1 MYRALIVC
9 NAEYAGDPDLLPPLI
24 GPRTD
29 HRLIAEAIAH
39 AQFGMFAD
47 ADMTVLL
54 DVTTGELM
62 RRAHVFFDSAEP
74 DDVLLFYFSGHGATK
89 NQKFYLCGTDTKFLL
104 LAGTAVPDTLLN
116 EIMSDSSARA
126 KIIVLDCCHSG
137 GFKGSGPPGHLGGRG
152 RFILTAT
159 APAQL
164 ADDADEDGKASPFT
178 RALAEGITHGALDED
193 DDGFVSLEDLYK
205 YVDSLDFRGPKPSRL
220 FDGYGRL
227 PIARRPKPELEISSS
242 VGDFASLAAS
252 EPTLRATPVA
262 ADDGPGFLDH
272 PTNRTPVN
280 AQRVSRFRGDLRK
293 DIAQDLPGQLSSTE
307 FLQRASLMRDGQLTI
322 AGALLFGEEP
332 TAVVATAIVQ
342 CARVYGTSI
351 DDPKDKADLRGT
363 VPEQIQRARDF
374 IAEHTRAGEAPSEH
388 AATTAPHYE
397 YPMIAVRELIANALV
412 HRSYAHE
419 HACVHV
425 KLFDDRLE
433 ITNPGSW
440 FGDGL
445 AENEPTPISRVRSE
459 SRRRNFRLASVLTWA
474 RLVEGEGSGI
484 PATIAD
490 CQKAGVPEPT
500 VVQRNGLVT
509 VTLYP
514 RRHTVHIADGAVV
527 HHVNYRLGRPAVTF
541 PVQIGVVPSQ
551 AESFQPRGSDSV
563 LAALMEADG
572 VDAAWPSAVVLS
584 GIGGVG
590 KTQAAAQVARRLWS
604 RGGVDL
610 MVWAD
615 ASTRSAIVAAYAR
628 AAVDLD
634 LADAAQPEEAGRI
647 FLAWLQTTDKR
658 WLIVLDDV
666 ASPADMR
673 GFWPPTT
680 PSGRTVVTTR
690 RRDAAFNGVGRHL
703 VGMDVFVESEA
714 VEYLTAK
721 LADPGLSGSPGELA
735 GLAADLGYLPLA
747 LSQAVAFMIDRS
759 MGCAAY
765 RRLVADRHHSLAE
778 LAPDPVSLPD
788 DQNVTF
794 GAAWSLSVEHA
805 DALQPVGLAR
815 PMLELVSQLDPA
827 GIPIGVLTDP
837 SALEYLSVY
846 RSAATRADTPDTPD
860 TSGTFG
866 SNASAPMSVSE
877 ADALAAL
884 RCLARLS
891 LVTIDGTSPYETVTV
906 HRLVQRAT
914 RDAAAA
920 GRTDRAAEAVAR
932 ALLAVWPD
940 DESDAL
946 LVHALQANAEHLW
959 TVSGEAL
966 WASGSHAVLIRA
978 ATSLGRAGQTVAAAS
993 FFESLAEEAISRLG
1007 SAHPFTL
1014 SIRANRA
1021 VWKAEAGDV
1030 SGAGRELERLVDDCT
1045 RVLGREHPD
1054 TLAVRLNLARFK
1066 GSEHDTGPGS
1076 FESLVDDF
1084 ERVLGPDHPDTLTA
1098 RANLATWRGA
1108 HGDPSG
1114 AAAEFQR
1121 LFADRVRLQGS
1132 DHPDTLAVRSSL
1144 ASWHGAAGDL
1154 VGAVEDMA
1162 GLVRDLVKILGPE
1175 HRDTLNARGNLAS
1188 WLGAAGDPARAAAQF
1203 EELVGDYL
1211 RVLGPDH
1218 PDTLVVRGNLAF
1230 WLGEAGHP
1238 ITATAALETLLDDRI
1253 RVLGPDHP
1261 DTLATRNNL
1270 AKYRGLSGDIAGAV
1284 TTLEALLADRLRVL
1298 GPEHPLIR
1306 STRDHLAHWQA
1317 LSSAG

>member
-9 NAEYAGDPDLLPPLI
+9 NAGYAGDPDLLPPLI

-29 HRLIAEAIAH
+29 HRLIAEALAH

-47 ADMTVLL
+47 VDMTVLL
-54 DVTTGELM
+54 DVTAGELQ
-62 RRAHVFFDSAEP
+62 RRTHVFFASAEP

-89 NQKFYLCGTDTKFLL
+89 NQKFYLCGIDTEFLL

-126 KIIVLDCCHSG
+126 KIVVLDCCHSG
-137 GFKGSGPPGHLGGRG
+137 AFKGSETPGLLGGRG
-152 RFILTAT
+152 RFVLTAT

-205 YVDSLDFRGPKPSRL
+205 YVDSLNFRGPKPSRL

-227 PIARRPKPELEISSS
+227 PIARRPKVEPEVPDS
-242 VGDFASLAAS
+242 VRDLDTPQASESASHAAS
-252 EPTLRATPVA
+252 DA

-272 PTNRTPVN
+272 PTGRTPVN
-280 AQRVSRFRGDLRK
+280 ADRVNRFRGDLRK
-293 DIAQDLPGQLSSTE
+293 DIARDLPGQLSSTE
-307 FLQRASLMRDGQLTI
+307 FLQRASLMRDGRLTI

-351 DDPKDKADLRGT
+351 DDPKDKTDLRGT
-363 VPEQIQRARDF
+363 VPEQIERAREF
-374 IAEHTRAGEAPSEH
+374 IAAHTRTGEAPSEH
-388 AATTAPHYE
+388 AAITQPRYE

-425 KLFDDRLE
+425 KLFEDRLE

-445 AENEPTPISRVRSE
+445 AENDPTPISRVRSE
-459 SRRRNFRLASVLTWA
+459 SQRRNFRLASVLTWA

-490 CQKAGVPEPT
+490 CRNTGSPEPA

-514 RRHTVHIADGAVV
+514 RQNTVR
-527 HHVNYRLGRPAVTF
+527 VNGGVAATNISTIHYYQRRPAALTF
-541 PVQIGVVPSQ
+541 PAQIGVVPPQ
-551 AESFQPRGSDSV
+551 AESFQPRRSD
-563 LAALMEADG
+563 AALTALVEADRT
-572 VDAAWPSAVVLS
+572 DTARPSAVVLS

-590 KTQAAAQVARRLWS
+590 KTQAAAQFARRRWS
-604 RGGVDL
+604 HGGADL
-610 MVWAD
+610 VVWAD
-615 ASTRSAIVAAYAR
+615 ARTRSAIITTYAR
-628 AAVDLD
+628 AAVELA
-634 LADAAQPEEAGRI
+634 LADATQPEEAGQQ
-647 FLAWLQTTDKR
+647 FLAWLETTDRR
-658 WLIVLDDV
+658 WLIILDDV
-666 ASPADMR
+666 ANPGDLR
-673 GFWPPTT
+673 GLWPPSTS
-680 PSGRTVVTTR
+680 SGRTVVTTR

-703 VGMDVFVESEA
+703 VSMDVFAESES
-714 VEYLTAK
+714 VQYLAAK
-721 LADPGLSGSPGELA
+721 LANHGLSDSPTELA
-735 GLAADLGYLPLA
+735 GLAADLGHLPLA

-759 MGCAAY
+759 MGCVAY
-765 RRLVADRHHSLAE
+765 RRLVADRHRSLAE

-788 DQNVTF
+788 DQSVIF

-805 DALQPVGLAR
+805 DDLQPVGLAR

-827 GIPIGVLTDP
+827 GIPIEVLTTD
-837 SALEYLSVY
+837 SALEYLTLY
-846 RSAATRADTPDTPD
+846 RSAVTKVGSPS
-860 TSGTFG
+860 TSGAPG
-866 SNASAPMSVSE
+866 SVQVPVSE
-877 ADALAAL
+877 GDALAAL

-891 LVTIDGTSPYETVTV
+891 LVTVDRHSSPYETVTA

-932 ALLAVWPD
+932 ALLAAWPN
-940 DESDAL
+940 DESDTL
-946 LVHALQANAEHLW
+946 LAHALRVNTEHLQ

-966 WASGSHAVLIRA
+966 WASGSYALLIRA
-978 ATSLGRAGQTVAAAS
+978 ATSFGQAGQTVAAAS
-993 FFESLAEEAISRLG
+993 FFESIADAAISHLG
-1007 SAHPFTL
+1007 PAHPDTL
-1014 SIRANRA
+1014 PIRANRA
-1021 VWKAEAGDV
+1021 VWQAEAGDAA
-1030 SGAGRELERLVDDCT
+1030 GASRELERLVDDCA

-1066 GSEHDTGPGS
+1066 GPEHDTGSGS
-1076 FESLVDDF
+1076 FESLVNDF
-1084 ERVLGPDHPDTLTA
+1084 DRLLGPDHPDTLTA
-1098 RANLATWRGA
+1098 RANLASWRGIQ
-1108 HGDPSG
+1108 GDPSG

-1121 LFADRVRLQGS
+1121 LFSDRVRLLGP
-1132 DHPDTLAVRSSL
+1132 DHPDTLATRSSL
-1144 ASWHGAAGDL
+1144 ASWQGAAGDPA
-1154 VGAVEDMA
+1154 GAASETA
-1162 GLVRDLVKILGPE
+1162 GLLHDYVRILGPD
-1175 HRDTLNARGNLAS
+1175 HRDTLNSRGNLAS
-1188 WLGAAGDPARAAAQF
+1188 WQGAAGDPAGAAAQF
-1203 EELVGDYL
+1203 EELLGDYL
-1211 RVLGPDH
+1211 RVLGPAH
-1218 PDTLVVRGNLAF
+1218 PDTLVLRGNLAF
-1230 WLGEAGHP
+1230 WRGEAGDP
-1238 ITATAALETLLDDRI
+1238 VTATAALETLLEDRS
-1253 RVLGPDHP
+1253 RLLGPDHP

-1284 TTLEALLADRLRVL
+1284 TALEYLLADRIRVL
-1298 GPEHPLIR
+1298 GPEHPLIGA
-1306 STRDHLAHWQA
+1306 TREHLTHWQA
-1317 LSSAG
+1317 RSSAR